1 MDNLDELLG
10 FLKSEKSEG
19 RHVFSLASDDDFG
32 FGVLTMEG
40 YGTRQIFSEDHSF
53 VENFLKSTGRE
64 FSISVVESWGSDFCF
79 VLTEGVQMFAE
90 RRQVFTIENRWRG
103 IEGAIEKGWKD
114 GLVIT
119 GLCCS
124 KKTGEYLLVMTES
137 TEHQWYQWDLN
148 YSDNIDESYHPTVV
162 LDDPKCHRGVLTVM
176 TTNDNR
182 SSFTRRVRHPIEFP

>member
-1 MDNLDELLG
+1 M
-10 FLKSEKSEG
+10 
-19 RHVFSLASDDDFG
+19 
-32 FGVLTMEG
+32 
-40 YGTRQIFSEDHSF
+40 
-53 VENFLKSTGRE
+53 
-64 FSISVVESWGSDFCF
+64 
-79 VLTEGVQMFAE
+79 
-90 RRQVFTIENRWRG
+90 TIEKRWRG
-103 IEGAIEKGWKD
+103 IEEAIETGWED

-176 TTNDNR
+176 TTQKLSRLCNFDQIQVHLDPILEP
-182 SSFTRRVRHPIEFP
+182 RRCEAGGNQRRMLLQ